1 MPARVR
7 ALSLFLGA
15 ALAAASCAGPSRP
28 GMDIP
33 PPGPPGARA
42 DTPAAVLSRFVD
54 ALEAGRWQEADALL
68 SARWRAAYGP
78 ARLAADWAG
87 AGPLAREAAGRVARA
102 LAAGTPLA
110 VDGGRAT
117 LPVAGGQALLVA
129 EAGRWRVDA
138 LE

>member
-1 MPARVR
+1 MPRRLR
-7 ALSLFLGA
+7 ALFLCLGA
-15 ALAAASCAGPSRP
+15 ALAGAGCAGPARP
-28 GMDIP
+28 GMALP
-33 PPGPPGARA
+33 PPGAPGARV

-117 LPVAGGQALLVA
+117 LQLAGGQALLLA
-129 EAGRWRVDA
+129 EGGMWRVDA